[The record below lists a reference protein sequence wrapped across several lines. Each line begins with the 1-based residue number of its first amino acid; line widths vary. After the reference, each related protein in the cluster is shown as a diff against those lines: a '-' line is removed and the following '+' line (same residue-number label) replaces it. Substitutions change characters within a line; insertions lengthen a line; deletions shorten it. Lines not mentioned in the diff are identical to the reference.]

1 MIADTASALGLDSL
15 IAAFTLSP
23 WMPTWPQR
31 FRLAAKLGLAD
42 AMATLVRDLSIGVLP
57 VWALLLVIVV
67 TLGTLLLVRPSQ
79 WLAWVLAVC
88 LSVDNLM
95 SADPPAMPV
104 PGIASASMALLGFV
118 LGAGC
123 GRVASRLGAQ
133 T

>member
-15 IAAFTLSP
+15 IAAFALSP

-31 FRLAAKLGLAD
+31 FRLAVKLGLAD
-42 AMATLVRDLSIGVLP
+42 AMATVVRDLSIGVLP

-67 TLGTLLLVRPSQ
+67 TLGTFLVRPSQ
-79 WLAWVLAVC
+79 WPAWMLAVC
-88 LSVDNLM
+88 LSVDSLM
-95 SADPPAMPV
+95 SADPPAMAPV
-104 PGIASASMALLGFV
+104 LGIASASMALLGFV